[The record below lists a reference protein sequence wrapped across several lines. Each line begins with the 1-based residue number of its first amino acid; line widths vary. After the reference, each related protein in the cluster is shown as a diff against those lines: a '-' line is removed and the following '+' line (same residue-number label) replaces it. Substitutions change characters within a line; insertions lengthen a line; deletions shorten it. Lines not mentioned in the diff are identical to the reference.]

1 MSEWLTTVEFAA
13 LVGIGR
19 QVAHRALRRR
29 RWRKNS
35 LEVRKVNGRR
45 GGNAGEQYQ
54 VNSTSLPL
62 EYQHRLKVSQTLVEN
77 HSKSITGRTAEH
89 TWWLDYLRPALQH
102 PVKSTAR
109 TDALAE
115 LADNPTRNWE
125 GTAVSYSLRTLQR
138 HAARFDEDMK
148 VGRHGRSDRGKK
160 RVVVSRRW
168 DKLVPFDA
176 STKAKIAED
185 LKQEIRG
192 LLKGG
197 MSWGHTL
204 QEAEKFLIDATRAW
218 GFRPGDPNEMERAC
232 SIPTDLVSA
241 ELHFRNV
248 HRFKR
253 DHKAYDDRR
262 PRIRRTVACMQPM
275 ELVVGDVHPVDI
287 HLTRPDGTVATARL
301 IGFLDW
307 ATQRL
312 WIGLIFFEKRGG
324 VQNRD
329 VIEVF
334 AAMIEAWGMPQSL
347 YVDNGKEFGFA
358 AFLDDAMLLT
368 VPGFHGPSRSTHVIN
383 ALPYNASAKPIE
395 RLFGDLETRYFS
407 TARGH
412 IGGNR
417 MSKKQE
423 AIGRTVAP
431 FGAFEDVVPAIEGFV
446 RTYNHTAQGKKSALK
461 GLSPEA
467 TFRKHLGAGWA
478 PTAMSRDEVRAAC
491 ARTEERSVVQGAI
504 SVGGRHWTCLELQA
518 YQYEKIWVRVPA
530 YHTPAELL
538 LLDRYGERVGIASP
552 DVEFHPLDKRGAKA
566 SAERAK
572 VHRQAVRDLDRSAPD
587 IDVAARLIARGQAQ
601 PDTVPNEPV
610 GIVSYDPAKRPAR
623 IVMPKKPLLSEER
636 RREQDERI
644 AAQMDLVKRIVG

>member
-1 MSEWLTTVEFAA
+1 M
-13 LVGIGR
+13 
-19 QVAHRALRRR
+19 VAR
-29 RWRKNS
+29 
-35 LEVRKVNGRR
+35 
-45 GGNAGEQYQ
+45 
-54 VNSTSLPL
+54 LP
-62 EYQHRLKVSQTLVEN
+62 EASASASGQK
-77 HSKSITGRTAEH
+77 
-89 TWWLDYLRPALQH
+89 
-102 PVKSTAR
+102 TAR

-138 HAARFDEDMK
+138 HAARFDEGMK

-204 QEAEKFLIDATRAW
+204 QEAEKFLIYATRAW
-218 GFRPGDPNEMERAC
+218 GLRHGDPDVLERAC
-232 SIPTDLVSA
+232 SIPTGLVSA

-262 PRIRRTVACMQPM
+262 LRIRRTVACMQPM

-312 WIGLIFFEKRGG
+312 WMGLIFFEKRGG

-347 YVDNGKEFGFA
+347 YIDNGKEFA
-358 AFLDDAMLLT
+358 A
-368 VPGFHGPSRSTHVIN
+368 HGPKS
-383 ALPYNASAKPIE
+383 P
-395 RLFGDLETRYFS
+395 
-407 TARGH
+407 
-412 IGGNR
+412 
-417 MSKKQE
+417 
-423 AIGRTVAP
+423 RT
-431 FGAFEDVVPAIEGFV
+431 GKPAIPGMSNDGHRPISHPEQP
-446 RTYNHTAQGKKSALK
+446 TALQFAHIPLSALF
-461 GLSPEA
+461 LP
-467 TFRKHLGAGWA
+467 
-478 PTAMSRDEVRAAC
+478 C
-491 ARTEERSVVQGAI
+491 AV
-504 SVGGRHWTCLELQA
+504 
-518 YQYEKIWVRVPA
+518 
-530 YHTPAELL
+530 
-538 LLDRYGERVGIASP
+538 
-552 DVEFHPLDKRGAKA
+552 
-566 SAERAK
+566 
-572 VHRQAVRDLDRSAPD
+572 
-587 IDVAARLIARGQAQ
+587 
-601 PDTVPNEPV
+601 
-610 GIVSYDPAKRPAR
+610 
-623 IVMPKKPLLSEER
+623 
-636 RREQDERI
+636 
-644 AAQMDLVKRIVG
+644 